1 MFKILLIVLG
11 IFFAQTASAQKN
23 PQTLEEI
30 NADLIAKKA
39 AMDPFH
45 KKEIKV
51 DLESL
56 GLDDLDKKAGEKKA
70 EEAAP
75 KKNEVKPEEIIDKK
89 TEVLLKSEKV
99 ESSNKGEQKNE
110 AAPSINPIVAT
121 TPVGGSLPESQET
134 TAKIQNLLNKTTSE
148 EEAKKVAAE
157 KKKPAVKYVNAAK
170 KRNEKKRLAE
180 EKKRKENQKKQ
191 QEKLEKLH
199 ELRQKYLIKIEEN
212 PGFQSDGFSDDQDE
226 EKIIPRRKELNRF
239 VSDEVPAL
247 PILNRFRTNDNIHI
261 PTILTPVERIDVLFS
276 AISQGN
282 VAYFNSAYKDIE
294 NPNVKNQ
301 IGDTLLTYSVLL
313 QKEDIIA
320 SVLGKGADPN
330 RPNSLGY
337 TPMDIAIEM
346 LDIKALQLLI
356 DNKADPKY
364 LDGFGRTYLMHASR
378 VGFLPAVELFV
389 QQGVDVNAMDNDGF
403 TALSIAYR
411 HKKEIIIAYL
421 LKHGAKTWI
430 EKPYDPGNQSL
441 IKELENRWE

>member
-1 MFKILLIVLG
+1 MFQIFLILVG
-11 IFFAQTASAQKN
+11 VFFAQTAVAQKT

-30 NADLIAKKA
+30 NADLVAKKA
-39 AMDPFH
+39 AMDPFDQ
-45 KKEIKV
+45 KKVKV

-56 GLDDLDKKAGEKKA
+56 GLDDLDKKAGEKKV
-70 EEAAP
+70 EEVAP
-75 KKNEVKPEEIIDKK
+75 KKNEVKAEEIIDNK
-89 TEVLLKSEKV
+89 TAVVIKAEKV
-99 ESSNKGEQKNE
+99 EGSNKTEP
-110 AAPSINPIVAT
+110 APSTNPIVAT
-121 TPVGGSLPESQET
+121 TPTGGSLPTNQDT
-134 TAKIQNLLNKTTSE
+134 TVKIQNLMNKTSGE
-148 EEAKKVAAE
+148 DEAKKAAAD
-157 KKKPAVKYVNAAK
+157 KKKPSVKYVNATK
-170 KRNEKKRLAE
+170 KRNEKKRVAD

-199 ELRQKYLIKIEEN
+199 ALRQKYLIKIEETSA
-212 PGFQSDGFSDDQDE
+212 FQSDGLADDEDE

-247 PILNRFRTNDNIHI
+247 PILNRFRTNDNMHI

-276 AISQGN
+276 AIAQGN
-282 VAYFNSAYKDIE
+282 VAYFNSAYQDIE

-301 IGDTLLTYSVLL
+301 IGDTILTYSVLL

-320 SVLGKGADPN
+320 AALGKGADPN
-330 RPNSLGY
+330 RPNNLGY

-346 LDIKALQLLI
+346 LDIKALELLI

-441 IKELENRWE
+441 IKELENRWQ

>member
-1 MFKILLIVLG
+1 MLQIFLIVAG
-11 IFFAQTASAQKN
+11 IFLAQTAFAAPKN

-30 NADLIAKKA
+30 NADLVAKKA

-45 KKEIKV
+45 QKKVKV

-56 GLDDLDKKAGEKKA
+56 GLDDLDKKTAEKKVDEVVPNPVVKEA
-70 EEAAP
+70 E
-75 KKNEVKPEEIIDKK
+75 
-89 TEVLLKSEKV
+89 KSEKV
-99 ESSNKGEQKNE
+99 ESQDKIEQKQE
-110 AAPSINPIVAT
+110 VTPVTNPIVAT
-121 TPVGGSLPESQET
+121 VPNGGSLPANQET
-134 TAKIQNLLNKTTSE
+134 TVKIQNLLNKTTPDG
-148 EEAKKVAAE
+148 AATKATTDPKKT
-157 KKKPAVKYVNAAK
+157 VKYINATK

-199 ELRQKYLIKIEEN
+199 ELRQKYLIEIDETSTSKN
-212 PGFQSDGFSDDQDE
+212 DGPTDIDEDD

-247 PILNRFRTNDNIHI
+247 PILNRFRTNDNLHI
-261 PTILTPVERIDVLFS
+261 PTISTPVERIAILFS

-282 VAYFNSAYKDIE
+282 VAYFNATYKDIE

-313 QKEDIIA
+313 QEEDIIA
-320 SVLGKGADPN
+320 SLLAKGADPN
-330 RPNSLGY
+330 LPNNLGY
-337 TPMDIAIEM
+337 TPLDIAIEM

-356 DNKADPKY
+356 DNKANAKY
-364 LDGFGRTYLMHASR
+364 LDAFGRTYLMHASR

-411 HKKEIIIAYL
+411 HKKEIIVKYL

-430 EKPYDPGNQSL
+430 ERPYDPGNQSL
-441 IKELENRWE
+441 IKELENRWQ